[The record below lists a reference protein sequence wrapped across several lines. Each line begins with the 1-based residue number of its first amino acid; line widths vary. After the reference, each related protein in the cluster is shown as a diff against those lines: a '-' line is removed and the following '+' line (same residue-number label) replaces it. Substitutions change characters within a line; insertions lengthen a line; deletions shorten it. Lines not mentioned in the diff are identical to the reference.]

1 MSMVISEFHVK
12 EYAVLKLD
20 SLSKDPYSKYR
31 IAGKEYDAIPIYD
44 APNCIAIKA
53 KGTFLGEKV
62 EFV

>member
-31 IAGKEYDAIPIYD
+31 IAGKEYDAIPSYD

>member
-1 MSMVISEFHVK
+1 MVISEFHVK